1 MPWQWPFKR
10 HDRALWNVGDM
21 PAASTY
27 ANMPVNPTTAMQHS
41 AVWACVN
48 LIAGTISTLPLYAYR
63 RGDRD
68 PLPDLPPILRQPS
81 ATMNLPD
88 WLYAALQSLLLRG
101 KCYG

>member
-21 PAASTY
+21 PAAETY
-27 ANMPVNPTTAMQHS
+27 AAMPVNPTTAMQHS
-41 AVWACVN
+41 AVWACVD
-48 LIAGTISTLPLYAYR
+48 LIASAISTLPLYAYR

-81 ATMNLPD
+81 ATMNPPD
-88 WLYAALQSLLLRG
+88 
-101 KCYG
+101 

>member
-1 MPWQWPFKR
+1 MPWRWPWTR

-27 ANMPVNPTTAMQHS
+27 AAMPVNPTTALQHS

-48 LIAGTISTLPLYAYR
+48 LIAGSISTLPLYAYR

-68 PLPDLPPILRQPS
+68 PSPTCRRSCASRRRP
-81 ATMNLPD
+81 
-88 WLYAALQSLLLRG
+88 
-101 KCYG
+101 